1 MVIISYICI
10 IIAIKTSMRKL
21 SKETELEIKKLLEDN
36 LSIKDIASKLN
47 LCREVIRRRARL
59 LGIKP
64 FSGKSIAY
72 DIKSAPYELQQLVI
86 GSLLGDGSYVR
97 SSSSNSSGCL
107 LSIGHGMSQYSY
119 LKYKFDILD
128 KYDLVNKIS
137 IRKYEDSRFKNPN
150 YEECR
155 IKSRTNPLFTKIRLS
170 CYKEGKKYINFD
182 VIQYL
187 DALGL
192 AIWFMDDGYVTNNS
206 CIFSTCSFSIEEQKK
221 LSYFLL
227 GKFGLHFTVGKNDN
241 SMYLKS
247 EDFELFKS
255 IVYPYILPD
264 LQYKLIP
271 YKQRVLYKRG
281 ELLEQLNESIS
292 SQATE
297 EHKSM

>member
-1 MVIISYICI
+1 
-10 IIAIKTSMRKL
+10 MRKI
-21 SKETELEIKKLLEDN
+21 SKDTELEIKKLLEDN
-36 LSIKDIASKLN
+36 TSIKDISLKLG

-64 FSGKSIAY
+64 FSGKSTTYTIEN
-72 DIKSAPYELQQLVI
+72 APHDLQQLII

-97 SSSSNSSGCL
+97 SNNNSSSCL
-107 LSIGHGMSQYSY
+107 LSIGHGMAQYSY
-119 LKYKFDILD
+119 LKYKFNILE

-137 IRKYEDSRFKNPN
+137 IRKYEDARFKNGS

-155 IKSRTNPLFTKIRLS
+155 IKSRTNPIFTNIRVS
-170 CYKEGKKYINFD
+170 CYKEGKKHINFNI
-182 VIQYL
+182 VQHI

-206 CIFSTCSFSIEEQKK
+206 CILSACSFPIDEQEK

-241 SMYLKS
+241 SMYLKA
-247 EDFELFKS
+247 EDFDLFKS
-255 IVYPYILPD
+255 IVSPYILSD